1 MKSSSIA
8 WLGGAALAAASAWMS
23 PAQAQSQPAKPAQ
36 IVVNASGGA
45 QAAALRKSF
54 YEEYE
59 KRFGIRVVDSS
70 PPDLGKLRAMVTTG
84 NIEWAVTELT
94 MEDAVRAQG
103 LGLLEPIDTKIVD
116 RSRFPANLQG
126 RTHIFTRSAYSTVMG
141 YRTDAFPAGKRPAS
155 WADFWNVQAFPG
167 PRSMQ
172 NSPLDN
178 LEFALIAD
186 GADKDKLYPLD
197 VERAYRKLD
206 QIKKYVTVWWTTGA
220 QSAQLL
226 VDKEVVLGT
235 AWNGRY
241 YAAIQQ
247 GAPIA
252 IEWNQGGIKES
263 AFVIP
268 KGAKDA
274 YWAQQMLA
282 VMTEP
287 KLQGIY
293 ANIVTYP
300 GLNLDAT
307 QYTDPKIAPHL
318 PTHQDN
324 LARQWWQDVDWW
336 VKNGNDMQDR
346 WSRWVIAK

>member
-1 MKSSSIA
+1 MGSV
-8 WLGGAALAAASAWMS
+8 LGGAALALAMAWTMPAA
-23 PAQAQSQPAKPAQ
+23 AQTQPAKPTQ

-45 QAAALRKSF
+45 QAAALRKAF
-54 YEEYE
+54 YEEFE

-70 PPDLGKLRAMVTTG
+70 PPDMGKLRAMVTTG
-84 NIEWAVTELT
+84 NIEWAVTELNV
-94 MEDAVRAQG
+94 EDASLAQEQ
-103 LGLLEPIDTKIVD
+103 GLLEAIDPKIVD
-116 RSRFPANLQG
+116 RSRFPAHLQG

-141 YRTDAFPAGKRPAS
+141 YRHDVFPQGKRPTT
-155 WADFWNVQAFPG
+155 WADFWNVKDFPG
-167 PRSMQ
+167 PRTMQ
-172 NSPLDN
+172 NSPIDN

-186 GADKDKLYPLD
+186 GVDKEKLYPLD
-197 VERAYRKLD
+197 VERAFKKLD
-206 QIKKYVTVWWTTGA
+206 QIKPHVTVWWTTGA

-247 GAPIA
+247 GAPITV
-252 IEWNQGGIKES
+252 EWNQGGIKES

-274 YWAQQMLA
+274 HWGQQMLA
-282 VMTEP
+282 VMTDP

-307 QYTDPKIAPHL
+307 QHTDPKIQPFL
-318 PTHQDN
+318 PTHPDN
-324 LARQWWQDVDWW
+324 LNRQWWQNVDWW
-336 VKNGNDMQDR
+336 VKNGKAMQDL

>member
-1 MKSSSIA
+1 MTISKMA
-8 WLGGAALAAASAWMS
+8 WLGGVALAAAVAWAV
-23 PAQAQSQPAKPAQ
+23 PVAAQTAKPAQ

-54 YEEYE
+54 YEEFE

-70 PPDLGKLRAMVTTG
+70 PPDMGKLRAMVTTG
-84 NIEWAVTELT
+84 NIEWAVTELNV
-94 MEDAVRAQG
+94 EDAMLAQEQ
-103 LGLLEPIDTKIVD
+103 GLLEPIDPKIVD

-141 YRTDAFPAGKRPAS
+141 YRNDIFPAGKRPTT
-155 WADFWNVQAFPG
+155 WADFWNVKDFPG
-167 PRSMQ
+167 PRAMQ
-172 NSPLDN
+172 NSPIDN

-186 GADKDKLYPLD
+186 GVDKDKLYPLD
-197 VERAYRKLD
+197 VERAFKKLD
-206 QIKKYVTVWWTTGA
+206 QIKPHVTVWWTTGA

-226 VDKEVVLGT
+226 IDKEVVLGT

-247 GAPIA
+247 GAPINM
-252 IEWNQGGIKES
+252 EWNQAGIKES

-274 YWAQQMLA
+274 HWAQQMLS
-282 VMTEP
+282 VMTDP

-307 QYTDPKIAPHL
+307 QYTDPKIQPFL
-318 PTHQDN
+318 PTHKDN
-324 LARQWWQDVDWW
+324 LSRQWWQDVDWW
-336 VKNGNDMQDR
+336 VKNGKTMQDR